1 MNQNWLIK
9 LKNALVSTWKTADEV
24 ARYKAVDRLEDE
36 VEEMEYI
43 FGILCQGAFIGMPAP
58 PVRVSMDL
66 LPDMEKELI
75 LMMDRVAT
83 SNEPL
88 SKLFSAFEIS

>member
-1 MNQNWLIK
+1 MNQSWLMKIK
-9 LKNALVSTWKTADEV
+9 NRLVNAWKTADEV
-24 ARYKAVDRLEDE
+24 ARYKACDRLEDE

-58 PVRVSMDL
+58 PVRISMDL

-75 LMMDRVAT
+75 LMMDRVETA
-83 SNEPL
+83 NEPL
-88 SKLFSAFEIS
+88 SRLFSVFEIS